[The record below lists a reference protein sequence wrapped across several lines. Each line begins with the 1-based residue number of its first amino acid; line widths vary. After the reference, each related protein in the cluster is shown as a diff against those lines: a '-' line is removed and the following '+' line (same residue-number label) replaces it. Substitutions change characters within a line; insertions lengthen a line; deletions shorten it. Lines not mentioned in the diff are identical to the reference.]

1 MTSGLRLTVDHVSHA
16 YDTLAVLEDVSLS
29 AEPGEVLVLAGPSGC
44 GKSTLLGI
52 MGGMIRPSA
61 GRVTSDGAVATD
73 CLNLSADG

>member
-16 YDTLAVLEDVSLS
+16 YDTLAVLEDVSLV

-52 MGGMIRPSA
+52 VGGHDPA
-61 GRVTSDGAVATD
+61 
-73 CLNLSADG
+73 